1 MFRDLIKKMWVP
13 LVVSLFAIVLHAS
26 GIMAGYEI
34 LPLVVTIGVWAG
46 FTSRWAQTNVAD
58 NEEDDSGEHVDM
70 SAQVHQVFSEVKDV
84 VIDDGETIRK
94 ELTRTKEVVHDAV
107 GNLSNSFH
115 GLSSMTEE
123 LHGSMLALIE
133 KVSGE
138 VGEDQSGK
146 QISIQDFIQ
155 ETSGVLESFVNIM
168 VDMSKQSIEAVERMD
183 EMGEQMDGIFAL
195 LVDVKTIADQ
205 TNLLALNAAIEAA
218 RAGEAGRGFAV
229 VADEVRKLSHHSTKF
244 NEEIRARIEGAK
256 SAIENARGLIGA
268 VASKDLNIAIS
279 AKGSV
284 DIMLEG
290 VRDMNENISTSLGQ
304 VSIVADKIHEDV
316 GVAVRAL
323 QFEDIVR
330 QTIDY
335 TFPHIDRM
343 EELFTNCVDSLS
355 NTDEADPKQLT
366 DRLQE
371 LRGCVVTVRDKWE
384 PLFHKPVEQASMD
397 EGDVELF

>member
-1 MFRDLIKKMWVP
+1 M
-13 LVVSLFAIVLHAS
+13 SLLALVLHAS
-26 GIMAGYEI
+26 GLMAGYEI
-34 LPLVVTIGVWAG
+34 LILVITIGVWLG
-46 FTSRWAQTNVAD
+46 FSSYRLKGNVTD
-58 NEEDDSGEHVDM
+58 SEQDDVVEPVDM
-70 SAQVHQVFSEVKDV
+70 GVQVYQAFSEVKDV
-84 VIDDGETIRK
+84 VIDDGKIIRK
-94 ELTRTKEVVHDAV
+94 ELTRTKEVIHDAV

-123 LHGSMLALIE
+123 LHSSMLALIE

-168 VDMSKQSIEAVERMD
+168 VDMSKQSIEAVESMD

-195 LVDVKTIADQ
+195 LADVKTIADQ

-244 NEEIRARIEGAK
+244 NEEIRARIEGAQ
-256 SAIENARGLIGA
+256 SSIENARGLIGA

-290 VRDMNENISTSLGQ
+290 VRDMNKNISTSLGQ
-304 VSIVADKIHEDV
+304 VSVVADKIHEDV

-343 EELFTNCVDSLS
+343 EELFTNCVGSLS
-355 NTDEADPKQLT
+355 NIDEADSKQLT
-366 DRLQE
+366 DKLEE
-371 LRGCVVTVRDKWE
+371 LRGCIVTVRDKWE

-397 EGDVELF
+397 EGEIELF

>member
-1 MFRDLIKKMWVP
+1 MFRNIIKQIWVP
-13 LVVSLFAIVLHAS
+13 LAVSLVALALVGGGMARGYEIVPMTFAIVVWIVFSMKSLKSAS
-26 GIMAGYEI
+26 TDEKSDD
-34 LPLVVTIGVWAG
+34 V
-46 FTSRWAQTNVAD
+46 
-58 NEEDDSGEHVDM
+58 NEHIDIDT
-70 SAQVHQVFSEVKDV
+70 QVFEAFSDIKDV
-84 VIDDGETIRK
+84 VIDDGKTIRK
-94 ELTRTKEVVHDAV
+94 ELSRTKEVIHDAV

-115 GLSSMTEE
+115 GLNSMTEE
-123 LHGSMLALIE
+123 LHDSMITLIE

-146 QISIQDFIQ
+146 QVSIQEFIY

-195 LVDVKTIADQ
+195 LTDVKAIADQ

-244 NEEIRARIEGAK
+244 NEEIRERIEAAK
-256 SAIENARGLIGA
+256 SSIDSAHTLIGA
-268 VASKDLNIAIS
+268 VASKDLNVAIS

-284 DIMLEG
+284 DVMLGG
-290 VRDMNENISTSLGQ
+290 VRDMNEHIATSLGR
-304 VSIVADKIHEDV
+304 VSDVADKIHTDV

-335 TFPHIDRM
+335 TFPHIDRI
-343 EELFTNCVDSLS
+343 EELFSNCIESLS
-355 NTDEADPKQLT
+355 SSTDMDAKQLEEK
-366 DRLQE
+366 LQD
-371 LRGCVVTVRDKWE
+371 LRVCVVTVRNKWE

>member
-1 MFRDLIKKMWVP
+1 MLLTLIKKMWIP
-13 LVVSLFAIVLHAS
+13 LSVSLLLLVLHMS
-26 GIMAGYEI
+26 GLTSDYELLALI
-34 LPLVVTIGVWAG
+34 ITISVWVG
-46 FTSRWAQTNVAD
+46 FSSHWLKNTNEKDINDA
-58 NEEDDSGEHVDM
+58 EEHDDLSIQIYD
-70 SAQVHQVFSEVKDV
+70 AFSDVKGI

-94 ELTRTKEVVHDAV
+94 ELSRTKVVVEDAV

-115 GLSSMTEE
+115 GLSAITEE
-123 LHGSMLALIE
+123 LHNAMLTLIE
-133 KVSGE
+133 KVSGQATGDKE
-138 VGEDQSGK
+138 NGH
-146 QISIQDFIQ
+146 ISIQDFIN
-155 ETSGVLESFVNIM
+155 ETSSVLENFVSIM
-168 VDMSKQSIEAVERMD
+168 VEMSKQSIEAVEQMD
-183 EMGEQMDGIFAL
+183 EMAEQMDGIFAL
-195 LVDVKTIADQ
+195 LADVKTIADQ

-244 NEEIRARIEGAK
+244 NEEIRARVEGAQ
-256 SAIENARGLIGA
+256 SSIDGARELIGA

-279 AKGSV
+279 AKGNV

-290 VRDMNENISTSLGQ
+290 VNDMNKHVSKNLEDIS
-304 VSIVADKIHEDV
+304 VIAEKIHDGV

-343 EELFTNCVDSLS
+343 EELFTNCIDSLS
-355 NTDEADPKQLT
+355 TTSDIEPKEISDQ
-366 DRLQE
+366 LQE
-371 LRGCVVTVRDKWE
+371 LRGCVVKVKEKWE

-397 EGDVELF
+397 EGEVELF